1 MAALAQTTGVFTS
14 DRDVTLTRL
23 ALGAS
28 DTLTWQDGGGQY
40 LILFNTTASPVVVTL
55 VGTAPTTISPPG
67 YGGDISTS
75 AGKAITVPAN
85 GAKMVNL
92 DDIRAFLTGTGVVT
106 MTGGTG
112 VTAMLVAS

>member
-1 MAALAQTTGVFTS
+1 MALLAQASVTAS
-14 DRDVTLTRL
+14 DRDVTVPRL

-28 DTLTWQDGGGQY
+28 DTLNWQSGANQT
-40 LILFNTTASPVVVTL
+40 LVLFNTTASPVVVTL
-55 VGTAPTTISPPG
+55 VGTAPTTLSPQG

-85 GAKMVNL
+85 GAKMLNL
-92 DDIRAFLTGTGVVT
+92 DDISAFLTGTGVVT

-112 VTAMLVAS
+112 VTAMLFV